1 MEKCIINEELKLA
14 ENEKGELY
22 FYLVNSKKFIS
33 SKEFENCDLGD
44 NTKFVFYTIDEA
56 PPKKKVY
63 KKNDINR
70 NNNQSFVFDSSNY
83 SLSPGKFEL
92 KELTPLILKEEDIPI
107 KEELPLSNS
116 ISDIF
121 VGGAASV
128 ALALSVFQQIRQ
140 KKKEAESSACCNNNK
155 IEINSIKTELKAVK
169 KEIEAKHESSNKAM
183 HAEIIEHYKEMKE
196 MKDDFDEV
204 KDVIEKIID
213 KVGKKESEKKD
224 V

>member
-1 MEKCIINEELKLA
+1 MEKCIINEEIKLA

-22 FYLVNSKKFIS
+22 FYLVASKQYIPYKDLS
-33 SKEFENCDLGD
+33 DCDFGD
-44 NTKFVFYTIDEA
+44 NAKFVFYTIDEA

-63 KKNDINR
+63 KKNDNTGING
-70 NNNQSFVFDSSNY
+70 QSFVFGSSNY
-83 SLSPGKFEL
+83 SLSPGKLEL
-92 KELTPLILKEEDIPI
+92 KEFIPLTLKEEEIPI

-116 ISDIF
+116 ISDFF

-128 ALALSVFQQIRQ
+128 ALALSVFQQVRQ
-140 KKKEAESSACCNNNK
+140 KKKEAESSMCCNNNK
-155 IEINSIKTELKAVK
+155 IEINSIKTELKAMK

-196 MKDDFDEV
+196 IKDDFDEV
-204 KDVIEKIID
+204 KNVIEKIID
-213 KVGKKESEKKD
+213 KVGNKESEKKD